1 MNYKVKDLLDNRNI
15 VSHLF
20 LDCIDKEMADE
31 ITSAEDYDINTTE
44 VDIRL
49 VINGREINISNFLN
63 HLEEDYFKLVK
74 RTADNLVRESLS
86 NRVDEIS
93 GMLDSLKDKLE
104 HIENNIEW
112 DEKLIKDE
120 LQ

>member
-1 MNYKVKDLLDNRNI
+1 MMYKIKDLLDNKNI
-15 VSHLF
+15 ASHLF
-20 LDCIDKEMADE
+20 LDCIDKEMAQK
-31 ITSAEDYDINTTE
+31 ITSAEDYDVNTTE

-49 VINGREINISNFLN
+49 VVNGREINIANFLA

-93 GMLDSLKDKLE
+93 YMLDSLKDKLV

-112 DEKLIKDE
+112 DEKLIK
-120 LQ
+120 

>member
-1 MNYKVKDLLDNRNI
+1 MNYKIRDLLDNRNI

-49 VINGREINISNFLN
+49 VVNGKEINISNFLN

-74 RTADNLVRESLS
+74 RSATNLVRESLS

-93 GMLDSLKDKLE
+93 GMLDSLKNKL
-104 HIENNIEW
+104 INIEDNIKW
-112 DEKLIKDE
+112 NEKLIKNE
-120 LQ
+120 L